1 MKNRDYSRSTGSAS
15 ALRARILR
23 ALALSGQAA
32 LLVLATIVV
41 TEIPAFAVVTFTK
54 SFGAPTIPV
63 NGTTSLTFN
72 LANNFSFLVTDSFN
86 DTLPA
91 GLVVA
96 TPNGLTTV
104 AGCNGTPTIMAT
116 AGSSSVSMSGATF
129 ISDCHFSVNVTGK
142 TAGVKNNSVT
152 ETISSSTA
160 TASLTVVTPITVTT
174 LDEPTGPGGTCSLR
188 QAITNANGKN
198 TSGSTNCAAGT
209 GTDIIQFGV
218 TGKITLGSTLPA
230 IVNGETLTIQGPGIT
245 IDGDSAVQLMQVNSG
260 ATLTLQN
267 LTLQNGSDVGASG
280 SSGNGGAITNQGT
293 LTVTDCTLSNN
304 QATGGAG
311 SIGGPGQGGAIFN
324 SGTLTITNS
333 TLSSNFATGGATS
346 LNPNSGGIGTGG
358 AIYNFSGTLTVTNTT
373 FSGNEATGGF
383 GTPGQ
388 GGEGAG
394 GAIFIK
400 AGTLTMTNATFSG
413 NQAIAGGPGGGAATG
428 GAIVN
433 EGTVNLKGTILAAST
448 PLNCGGTAAITA
460 SNSIADDP
468 CFASGTNGNVSSVT
482 TSAIGLASGLANN
495 GGPTETIA
503 LTPDGTVN
511 ANAFITAPC
520 TDQSSNP
527 LMTDQRGFPRPAPS
541 HSGLCSA
548 GAFEYNPPFFNGE
561 VASVS
566 LYYLTFANSTFFGY
580 YSYEFYPW
588 LYHYDLG
595 FEYVEDANDGAAG
608 VFFYDTLLGSW
619 LYTNPNDFPVLW
631 DYTLAHW
638 LYYVAG
644 TSRQFYDFTTDM
656 FFNSPPG

>member
-413 NQAIAGGPGGGAATG
+413 NQAIDGGPGAERRRRHRQRRHREPQRHHPRRKHSPTAVQPPSPLATASPTTPCFTSGTMGNVRRNNQRHRSRYRAGQQRRSHGDHRAA
-428 GAIVN
+428 
-433 EGTVNLKGTILAAST
+433 
-448 PLNCGGTAAITA
+448 PDGGT
-460 SNSIADDP
+460 
-468 CFASGTNGNVSSVT
+468 
-482 TSAIGLASGLANN
+482 
-495 GGPTETIA
+495 
-503 LTPDGTVN
+503 
-511 ANAFITAPC
+511 ANAFIHCPLHRPVQPAVT
-520 TDQSSNP
+520 

-541 HSGLCSA
+541 HSDFCSA

-566 LYYLTFANSTFFGY
+566 LYYLTFPTRRS
-580 YSYEFYPW
+580 W
-588 LYHYDLG
+588 LLQLR
-595 FEYVEDANDGAAG
+595 VLSVALPLRSG
-608 VFFYDTLLGSW
+608 VRIRIGRQRRGGGSILYDTLLGSW
-619 LYTNPNDFPVLW
+619 LYTNPSDFPIMW
-631 DYTLAHW
+631 DYTLTHW
-638 LYYVAG
+638 LYYFAG
-644 TSRQFYDFTTDM
+644 TSRTFYDFTTDM
-656 FFNSPPG
+656 YFTNPPG